1 MFITVK
7 AARITGDAR
16 VEVGLPTKGTPGA
29 AGYDLQNAWD
39 EPVLLR
45 SGERL
50 AFPVGLRFEI
60 PPGYEGQVRPRSG
73 LALSKGVTV
82 LNAPGTIDSDYRGE
96 VRVILINHGRETVV
110 IAPGE
115 RIAQLVIAPVTATCF
130 APVFGLGDTE
140 RGEGG
145 FGSTG
150 AGVPVQVDLDD
161 PDGVTLRRV
170 LADIRAEALKG
181 SSGAAERAW
190 GVIRLALG
198 DRAFDVVLS
207 GPGDKLTPGEHAVLR
222 CANIQVGRDKL
233 VAVAR
238 ARIGRPVDDLVP
250 TVDAQE
256 EEAFIAEV
264 AAGLDDR
271 IRTGGLF
278 APAQPITEST
288 VISASDLVSPG
299 DELIAKVMES
309 LEASDSKAATL
320 QKTEPASDP
329 DVLLWQFNARG
340 KVDEVAAQRWLAQPL
355 QNRDAHAAGP
365 AGSGALTSNERRHCI
380 DLVVGMQ
387 SKLEQLLAL
396 LGGAK

>member
-1 MFITVK
+1 MPITVK
-7 AARITGDAR
+7 AARITGAAR
-16 VEVGLPTKGTPGA
+16 FEVGLPTQGTPGA

-39 EPVLLR
+39 EPVTLQ

-150 AGVPVQVDLDD
+150 AGVP
-161 PDGVTLRRV
+161 
-170 LADIRAEALKG
+170 A
-181 SSGAAERAW
+181 
-190 GVIRLALG
+190 
-198 DRAFDVVLS
+198 
-207 GPGDKLTPGEHAVLR
+207 
-222 CANIQVGRDKL
+222 
-233 VAVAR
+233 
-238 ARIGRPVDDLVP
+238 
-250 TVDAQE
+250 
-256 EEAFIAEV
+256 
-264 AAGLDDR
+264 
-271 IRTGGLF
+271 
-278 APAQPITEST
+278 
-288 VISASDLVSPG
+288 
-299 DELIAKVMES
+299 
-309 LEASDSKAATL
+309 
-320 QKTEPASDP
+320 
-329 DVLLWQFNARG
+329 
-340 KVDEVAAQRWLAQPL
+340 

>member
-1 MFITVK
+1 MPITVK
-7 AARITGDAR
+7 AARITGAAR
-16 VEVGLPTKGTPGA
+16 FEVGLPTQGTPGA

-39 EPVLLR
+39 KPVTLQ

-150 AGVPVQVDLDD
+150 AGVP
-161 PDGVTLRRV
+161 
-170 LADIRAEALKG
+170 A
-181 SSGAAERAW
+181 
-190 GVIRLALG
+190 
-198 DRAFDVVLS
+198 
-207 GPGDKLTPGEHAVLR
+207 
-222 CANIQVGRDKL
+222 
-233 VAVAR
+233 
-238 ARIGRPVDDLVP
+238 
-250 TVDAQE
+250 
-256 EEAFIAEV
+256 
-264 AAGLDDR
+264 
-271 IRTGGLF
+271 
-278 APAQPITEST
+278 
-288 VISASDLVSPG
+288 
-299 DELIAKVMES
+299 
-309 LEASDSKAATL
+309 
-320 QKTEPASDP
+320 
-329 DVLLWQFNARG
+329 
-340 KVDEVAAQRWLAQPL
+340 

-365 AGSGALTSNERRHCI
+365 AGSGAH
-380 DLVVGMQ
+380 DVVPRKALADALAEVDNALA
-387 SKLEQLLAL
+387 SLKRVVLLL
-396 LGGAK
+396 DGAK

>member
-1 MFITVK
+1 MPITVK
-7 AARITGDAR
+7 AARITGAAR
-16 VEVGLPTKGTPGA
+16 FDVGLPTQGTPGA

-39 EPVLLR
+39 KPVTLQ

-73 LALSKGVTV
+73 LALNKGVTV

-96 VRVILINHGRETVV
+96 VRVILINHGREPAV

-130 APVFGLGDTE
+130 TVDADLGDTE

-150 AGVPVQVDLDD
+150 TAGLTPALLTSMLGDVM
-161 PDGVTLRRV
+161 
-170 LADIRAEALKG
+170 AHMRA
-181 SSGAAERAW
+181 GAA
-190 GVIRLALG
+190 
-198 DRAFDVVLS
+198 
-207 GPGDKLTPGEHAVLR
+207 P
-222 CANIQVGRDKL
+222 
-233 VAVAR
+233 
-238 ARIGRPVDDLVP
+238 
-250 TVDAQE
+250 
-256 EEAFIAEV
+256 
-264 AAGLDDR
+264 
-271 IRTGGLF
+271 
-278 APAQPITEST
+278 APP
-288 VISASDLVSPG
+288 
-299 DELIAKVMES
+299 
-309 LEASDSKAATL
+309 
-320 QKTEPASDP
+320 KTEPASDP
-329 DVLLWQFNARG
+329 AMPDPDKDWPAFTHSVMQRIEAAAAPG
-340 KVDEVAAQRWLAQPL
+340 GAAGVAAVWDLLALWMGERVFDVVLGGVDKPISRAESCYSSTAARFVNFDL
-355 QNRDAHAAGP
+355 LRDMARSLYLFGGLWAADAPDLDRDDDAVVPDQNRDAHAAAP